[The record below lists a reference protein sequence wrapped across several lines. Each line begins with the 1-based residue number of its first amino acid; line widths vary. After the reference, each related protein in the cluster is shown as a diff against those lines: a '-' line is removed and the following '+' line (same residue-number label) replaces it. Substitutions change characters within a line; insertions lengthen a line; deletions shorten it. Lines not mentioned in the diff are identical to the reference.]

1 MQLLTLEGDATTLL
15 TATRAMRR
23 VGRVGAST
31 LLPLIVC
38 AGSISCP
45 PFRGLAA
52 SLRSLQAELS
62 GRVAMVTVYILE
74 AHADDEWP
82 ISSARFS
89 ADGRAVHVQ
98 QPRSNHG
105 RCQLAR
111 RFVADFDFPETLVL
125 VDPCDQGNPF
135 EAAYAPWPLRFY
147 GIAGEGRMGY
157 VAHPRD
163 CSYCQRCEIGRC
175 PRLRG
180 WSWDR
185 TRSH

>member
-1 MQLLTLEGDATTLL
+1 
-15 TATRAMRR
+15 
-23 VGRVGAST
+23 
-31 LLPLIVC
+31 
-38 AGSISCP
+38 
-45 PFRGLAA
+45 
-52 SLRSLQAELS
+52 
-62 GRVAMVTVYILE
+62 MVTVYILE

-89 ADGRAVHVQ
+89 ADGRAVHVL

-163 CSYCQRCEIGRC
+163 CSYDL
-175 PRLRG
+175 PALRDWALSAAAG
-180 WSWDR
+180 LEMGPDSITLEER
-185 TRSH
+185 KSEALRVHA

>member
-1 MQLLTLEGDATTLL
+1 
-15 TATRAMRR
+15 
-23 VGRVGAST
+23 
-31 LLPLIVC
+31 
-38 AGSISCP
+38 
-45 PFRGLAA
+45 
-52 SLRSLQAELS
+52 
-62 GRVAMVTVYILE
+62 MVTVYILE

-89 ADGRAVHVQ
+89 ADGRAVHVL

-111 RFVADFDFPETLVL
+111 RFVADYDFAEALVL

-163 CSYCQRCEIGRC
+163 CSYECSASAARLGAVRGCGAGDGTGLDHIRGAEERGAARARMTGRS
-175 PRLRG
+175 RNLTDLRRG
-180 WSWDR
+180 G
-185 TRSH
+185 T